1 MVPGG
6 GTANLAHGKAPAA
19 SIDAQAPGG
28 QSWPETTDNAVV
40 VEASVISA
48 LRRAVGADPENVAL
62 RSHLV
67 EVLFRAEE
75 WQQVLEECDQ
85 ILARDPRHSN
95 ALGYAA
101 AAAEALGNST
111 TSIAAD
117 SSDQLK
123 QRSSATTGRERV
135 LLANVA
141 GMEDVKRRIEMAV
154 LNPLRNPEITKAY
167 GKRAG
172 GGLLLYG
179 PPGCGKTF
187 LARAI
192 AGELGLQFVSVGIS
206 EILDMYYGQSERNL
220 AEVFRNAR
228 RDQPTVLFFDEIDA
242 LGRKRSLRKNDA
254 GRDLANVLL
263 AELDGA
269 ESTNEGLFVIAA
281 TNHPWDV
288 DVAMLRPGRLDRTV
302 FVPPPDESARRSIF
316 ELRMRELPCDLLD
329 YEWLASRSKG
339 FSGADI
345 VFVCNTASEMALA
358 GAISSNQIQ
367 PVTMSQMRE
376 ALSGTKPSV
385 RAWFESGRNYALFA
399 NAAGNWDDLA
409 AYMKAEG
416 ML

>member
-1 MVPGG
+1 
-6 GTANLAHGKAPAA
+6 
-19 SIDAQAPGG
+19 
-28 QSWPETTDNAVV
+28 
-40 VEASVISA
+40 
-48 LRRAVGADPENVAL
+48 L

-75 WQQVLEECDQ
+75 WQQVLEECDE
-85 ILARDPRHSN
+85 ILARDPRTSD

-101 AAAEALGNST
+101 AAA
-111 TSIAAD
+111 AAIGSAGQAARYQSLRD
-117 SSDQLK
+117 GTEPGSDAPAQSEHRASPTK
-123 QRSSATTGRERV
+123 VREKV
-135 LLANVA
+135 LLADVA
-141 GMEDVKRRIEMAV
+141 GMEDVKRRIELAV

-167 GKRAG
+167 GKQVR

-192 AGELGLQFVSVGIS
+192 AGELGSRFVSVGIS

-228 RDQPTVLFFDEIDA
+228 TNRPTVVFFDEIDA
-242 LGRKRSLRKNDA
+242 LGRKRSMRRNDA

-263 AELDGA
+263 SELDGA

-288 DVAMLRPGRLDRTV
+288 DVALRRPGRLDRTV
-302 FVPPPDESARRSIF
+302 FVPPPDEPARRSIF
-316 ELRMRELPCDLLD
+316 ELRMRQQPADVLD
-329 YEWLASRSKG
+329 YDWLASRSKG

-345 VFVCNTASEMALA
+345 VHVCNTASETALA
-358 GAISSNQIQ
+358 NAISSNRIE

-376 ALSGTKPSV
+376 ALSGMKPSV
-385 RAWFESGRNYALFA
+385 RPWFETARNYALFA
-399 NAAGNWDDLA
+399 NAGGDWDDLA
-409 AYMKAEG
+409 AYMKAQG